1 MGPSIWSRSG
11 VTGTVSL
18 GASYLL
24 AVSLALGSSRV
35 LFASLFRVT
44 VVVPANFDPASPVTS
59 ALLKIL
65 KAEQHTIGL
74 RKRRRSDL
82 PLARLWVDV
91 GLWGFFSSL
100 GFDLAS

>member
-11 VTGTVSL
+11 VTGTISL

-44 VVVPANFDPASPVTS
+44 VVVPANSDFSSSFVTS
-59 ALLKIL
+59 ALLRIL
-65 KAEQHTIGL
+65 WCTSITLGSRNRMRTHLRLGPLSVDEGL
-74 RKRRRSDL
+74 GRFL
-82 PLARLWVDV
+82 
-91 GLWGFFSSL
+91 SSL
-100 GFDLAS
+100 GFVLA